1 MKALDCFGYFCH
13 YSKFDTLYA
22 LNYSVFLLSYCL
34 LLGEN
39 SVFGE
44 FTGGGT
50 KDMQEVE
57 MKALWNKITDVLA
70 GEISE
75 VSLKTWILPITPI
88 FADDKVFILSVPD
101 SFSYS
106 YVIQWKSLIS
116 NAFQSITSRKYD
128 IQIAVSGSQ
137 EILDALRQ
145 NSVPTDSTLYS
156 SAGDVVTK
164 VAQLNPQ
171 YTFEAFVVGSGNRF
185 AHAACVAVAEKLG
198 GRNYNPL
205 FLYGGSGLGKT
216 HLMHS
221 IGNYVTRKKPD
232 KKVIYVQCEQFV
244 NEFIGAIKEAA
255 YDEFRDKYRNADL
268 LLIDDIQFIEGK
280 EQMQVEFFHTFNSLH
295 EAGKHIVMTCD
306 KPPQSLASLEERLRT
321 RFSSGLI
328 VDIQPPDY
336 ETRLAI
342 LNRRAQQNNVHISED
357 VLDYIA
363 ANIASNIRELDGAFN
378 TVLAYSLLAGS
389 IDLDVAAAALK
400 DIIQPKP
407 SRQLSS
413 QIIIEVVSRYYNV
426 LPSEILSNRR
436 SQDVTVPRQ
445 IAMYICRFVLN
456 MTFPKIGEA
465 FGGKDHTTVIHA
477 CNKVSTDLNSVTSS
491 FSKDIEEI
499 KKRLLA

>member
-1 MKALDCFGYFCH
+1 
-13 YSKFDTLYA
+13 
-22 LNYSVFLLSYCL
+22 
-34 LLGEN
+34 
-39 SVFGE
+39 
-44 FTGGGT
+44 
-50 KDMQEVE
+50 MQEVE
-57 MKALWNKITDVLA
+57 MKSLWNKVTDVLS

-75 VSLKTWILPITPI
+75 VSLKTWILPMTPV
-88 FADDKVFILSVPD
+88 FADEKVFILSVPD
-101 SFSYS
+101 SFSYT
-106 YVIQWKSLIS
+106 YVFPWKNLITNS
-116 NAFQSITSRKYD
+116 FYSVTNRNYD
-128 IQIAVSGSQ
+128 VQIAVSGSQ

-145 NSVPTDSTLYS
+145 YAVPASPPAFLTPDNGVPKL
-156 SAGDVVTK
+156 
-164 VAQLNPQ
+164 AQLNPQ
-171 YTFEAFVVGSGNRF
+171 YTFDAFIVGSGNRF

-221 IGNYVTRKKPD
+221 IGNYVTHRHPD

-244 NEFIGAIKEAA
+244 NEFISAIKEIA
-255 YDEFRDKYRNADL
+255 YDDFREKYRNADL

-280 EQMQVEFFHTFNSLH
+280 EQMQIEFFHTFNALH

-342 LNRRAQQNNVHISED
+342 LNRRAQQNNVNVSEE

-363 ANIASNIRELDGAFN
+363 ANIATNIRELDGAFN

-389 IDLDVAAAALK
+389 IDLEVASAALK

-407 SRQLSS
+407 SRQLSA
-413 QIIIEVVSRYYNV
+413 QMVIEVVARYYNV
-426 LPSEILSNRR
+426 SVNEILSNKR
-436 SQDVTVPRQ
+436 SQDITVPRQ
-445 IAMYICRFVLN
+445 IAMYLCRFVLN

-477 CNKVSTDLNSVTSS
+477 CNKVSTDLNTITSS
-491 FSKDIEEI
+491 FSRDIEEI

>member
-1 MKALDCFGYFCH
+1 
-13 YSKFDTLYA
+13 
-22 LNYSVFLLSYCL
+22 
-34 LLGEN
+34 
-39 SVFGE
+39 
-44 FTGGGT
+44 
-50 KDMQEVE
+50 MQEAE
-57 MKALWNKITDVLA
+57 MTGLWKKVTDLLTN
-70 GEISE
+70 ELSE
-75 VSLKTWILPITPI
+75 VSMKTWILPMQPV

-116 NAFQSITSRKYD
+116 NTFQIITKRTLD
-128 IQIAVSGSQ
+128 IQIAISGSQ
-137 EILDALRQ
+137 EILDAIRRQ
-145 NSVPTDSTLYS
+145 TTPLPVASSFPTES
-156 SAGDVVTK
+156 SPKIADR
-164 VAQLNPQ
+164 LNPQ
-171 YTFEAFVVGSGNRF
+171 YTFEAFIVGSGNRF

-221 IGNYVTRKKPD
+221 IGNYVTHRRPE

-244 NEFIGAIKEAA
+244 NEFISAIKEIS
-255 YDEFRDKYRNADL
+255 YDDFREKYRNADL

-280 EQMQVEFFHTFNSLH
+280 EQMQIEFFHTFNALH

-336 ETRLAI
+336 ETRFAI
-342 LNRRAQQNNVHISED
+342 LTRRAQQNNVTVPED

-389 IDLDVAAAALK
+389 IDLEVATAALK

-407 SRQLSS
+407 SRQLSA
-413 QIIIEVVSRYYNV
+413 QMIMEVVSRYYNV
-426 LPSEILSNRR
+426 SVGEILSNRR
-436 SQDVTVPRQ
+436 SQDVTLPRQ
-445 IAMYICRFVLN
+445 VAMYMCRFVLN

-465 FGGKDHTTVIHA
+465 FSGKDHTTVIHA
-477 CNKVSTDLNSVTSS
+477 CNKVSADLNSVTSS
-491 FSKDIEEI
+491 LSRDVEEI

>member
-1 MKALDCFGYFCH
+1 
-13 YSKFDTLYA
+13 
-22 LNYSVFLLSYCL
+22 
-34 LLGEN
+34 
-39 SVFGE
+39 
-44 FTGGGT
+44 
-50 KDMQEVE
+50 MQEAE
-57 MKALWNKITDVLA
+57 MTGLWKKVTDLLTN
-70 GEISE
+70 ELSE
-75 VSLKTWILPITPI
+75 VSMKTWILPMQPV

-116 NAFQSITSRKYD
+116 NTFQIVTKRNLD

-137 EILDALRQ
+137 EILDAIRRQ
-145 NSVPTDSTLYS
+145 TAPLPVASSFPTES
-156 SAGDVVTK
+156 SPKIADR
-164 VAQLNPQ
+164 LNPQ
-171 YTFEAFVVGSGNRF
+171 YTFEAFIVGSGNRF

-221 IGNYVTRKKPD
+221 IGNYVTHRRPE

-244 NEFIGAIKEAA
+244 NEFISAIKEIS
-255 YDEFRDKYRNADL
+255 YDDFREKYRNADL

-280 EQMQVEFFHTFNSLH
+280 EQMQIEFFHTFNALH

-336 ETRLAI
+336 ETRFAI
-342 LNRRAQQNNVHISED
+342 LTRRAQQNNVTVPED

-389 IDLDVAAAALK
+389 IDLEVATAALK

-407 SRQLSS
+407 SRQLSA
-413 QIIIEVVSRYYNV
+413 QMIMEVVSRYYNV
-426 LPSEILSNRR
+426 SVGEILSNRR
-436 SQDVTVPRQ
+436 SQDVTLPRQ
-445 IAMYICRFVLN
+445 VAMYMCRFVLN

-465 FGGKDHTTVIHA
+465 FSGKDHTTVIHA
-477 CNKVSTDLNSVTSS
+477 CNKVSADLNSVTSS
-491 FSKDIEEI
+491 LSRDVEEI

>member
-1 MKALDCFGYFCH
+1 
-13 YSKFDTLYA
+13 
-22 LNYSVFLLSYCL
+22 
-34 LLGEN
+34 
-39 SVFGE
+39 
-44 FTGGGT
+44 
-50 KDMQEVE
+50 MQEAE
-57 MKALWNKITDVLA
+57 MTGLWKKVTDLLTN
-70 GEISE
+70 ELSE
-75 VSLKTWILPITPI
+75 VSMKTWILPMQPV

-116 NAFQSITSRKYD
+116 NTFQIVTKRTLD

-137 EILDALRQ
+137 EILDAIRRQ
-145 NSVPTDSTLYS
+145 TTPLPVASGSSTEVS
-156 SAGDVVTK
+156 PKIADR
-164 VAQLNPQ
+164 LNPQ
-171 YTFEAFVVGSGNRF
+171 YTFEAFIVGSGNRF

-221 IGNYVTRKKPD
+221 IGNYVTHRRPE

-244 NEFIGAIKEAA
+244 NEFISAIKEIS
-255 YDEFRDKYRNADL
+255 YDDFREKYRNADL

-280 EQMQVEFFHTFNSLH
+280 EQMQIEFFHTFNALH

-336 ETRLAI
+336 ETRFAI
-342 LNRRAQQNNVHISED
+342 LTRRAQQNNVTVPED

-389 IDLDVAAAALK
+389 VDLEVATAALK

-407 SRQLSS
+407 SRQLTA
-413 QIIIEVVSRYYNV
+413 QMIMEVVSRYYNV
-426 LPSEILSNRR
+426 SVGEILSNRR
-436 SQDVTVPRQ
+436 SQDVTLPRQ
-445 IAMYICRFVLN
+445 VAMYMCRFVLN

-477 CNKVSTDLNSVTSS
+477 CNKVSADLNSITSS
-491 FSKDIEEI
+491 LSRDIEEI